1 MNVEELREF
10 CLSLSPEVEEKF
22 PFQKFKA
29 AKDILVFY
37 IGGHMFCYFDINHL
51 ECVSMKSS
59 EEESMRLREQYDY
72 INLPYNANKS
82 YARCWIGVDATR
94 ADTAL
99 IQQLIANSFSIVGE
113 KKKPQGKD
121 ERNQKS
127 PEK

>member
-1 MNVEELREF
+1 MNVEELRNY

-51 ECVSMKSS
+51 ECVSMKNT
-59 EEESMRLREQYDY
+59 EEESLRLREQYDY

-82 YARCWIGVDATR
+82 YAKCWIGVDVTR
-94 ADTAL
+94 AETAL
-99 IQQLIANSFSIVGE
+99 VEQLIADSFSIVS
-113 KKKPQGKD
+113 KKKVSKGKCD
-121 ERNQKS
+121 
-127 PEK
+127 P